1 MCQAYTV
8 SGDMIGNNHGSSTH
22 KATVRGQHLPV
33 AQTPSHIPI
42 SISHSIIANFCKA
55 IYAFFHFS
63 LREDSMPNILQP
75 LTEMPFCLW
84 PKVVQIYVCRDESC
98 VRSYGPSY
106 WEATE

>member
-1 MCQAYTV
+1 MCQAYTG

-55 IYAFFHFS
+55 IYAFFFS
-63 LREDSMPNILQP
+63 LFSKRRLNAQYSSTINRNALLFVAQDCSDICM
-75 LTEMPFCLW
+75 
-84 PKVVQIYVCRDESC
+84 
-98 VRSYGPSY
+98 
-106 WEATE
+106 